1 MFGLWSPRR
10 RYQAGLGIEKVSEVW
25 SRDREHIAPT
35 SSCNIIM
42 AERFRSPRS
51 GSARASADVARRAA
65 VFPVLADTFICL
77 LISARFSWVNRR
89 MPLN

>member
-10 RYQAGLGIEKVSEVW
+10 KYQAGLGIEKVSEVW

-42 AERFRSPRS
+42 AERLRSPRS
-51 GSARASADVARRAA
+51 GSARPARTSADVARWAA
-65 VFPVLADTFICL
+65 VFSVLADAFICL
-77 LISARFSWVNRR
+77 LISARVS
-89 MPLN
+89 

>member
-51 GSARASADVARRAA
+51 GSARPARASADVARRAA
-65 VFPVLADTFICL
+65 VFPVLADVFICL
-77 LISARFSWVNRR
+77 LISARFS
-89 MPLN
+89 